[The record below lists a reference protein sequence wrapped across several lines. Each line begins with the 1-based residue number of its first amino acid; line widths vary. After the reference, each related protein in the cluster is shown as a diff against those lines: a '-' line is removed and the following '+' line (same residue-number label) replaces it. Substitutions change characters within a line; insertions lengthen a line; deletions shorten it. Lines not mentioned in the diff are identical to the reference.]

1 MTVFSRQIEAQTNKV
16 CFTLLLAFL
25 PILHAQLGRGV
36 ILGTV
41 TDTSGA
47 SIPNTTI
54 VITNA
59 GTNVSLKTQTN
70 TDGFFTSPGLVI
82 GEYSVEADAQG
93 FKRYVRRGITLELDQ
108 KAEINIKLEVGVAT
122 QSVEVRADSPMVDT
136 ESATAGKVVNEREI
150 QDLPLN
156 GRNAFS
162 MLGLTAGVN
171 NNTNPVNAG
180 FGSRGYEVA
189 NVSINGGPSAYN
201 SFTIDG
207 GNNNNT
213 VLNEVNANPA
223 VDSIA
228 EFKVLSNTMSAEYG
242 FTLGGVVNVATK
254 SGANVYH
261 GTAYEFFR
269 NNALDARNAFAT
281 TPPYLRYNQY
291 GGTAGGPVWLPKLY
305 RGQNRTFFF
314 VNYEAYLEHT
324 QSTSFATVP
333 TLLQRDGNFSQT
345 KTAQGALYPIYD
357 PQTTVQTSS
366 GGWTRT
372 LFPGN
377 IIPTSRFDPV
387 TSKLLSYVSLPNTTP
402 INPYTN
408 QNNFYNVSGGGLTSH
423 QMMLRFDQRLS
434 NRNQMYVRYMDFHH
448 HPLPSTGGVVP
459 WVISG
464 RSDEYETRN
473 FIVSDTHT
481 FSPTVINDF
490 RLSLARQYFTY
501 ESPSVGGNWPQ
512 NLGLPT
518 NFPPYTV
525 PGISGTTFTIG
536 GQYPGNFRS
545 GLTSQ
550 LYDGVTVVRGTHTL
564 KMGIEIRRNQ
574 GNTGNLVPCDS
585 GTWSF
590 TGSLTQNPA
599 SPNGTGYS
607 FAQFLLGAVG
617 SGTIN
622 CYGDQTLKNTSASPF
637 IQDDW
642 KATRRLTLNFGLRY
656 DYQQPAYESHNRES
670 NFDLQEI
677 NPLTGLRGLTVFG
690 TNQPLPPT
698 INDKLDFS
706 PRIGFAYALTGDGKT
721 VFRGGYGMFY
731 AAVQNVAPSTSGYG
745 QASTAY
751 PSADGLGY
759 LPAFY
764 MKNGLPFQP
773 NLPAGA
779 SLGPNFNITGNVNLY
794 QTDQHTPKSQQWNAS
809 LQRQIGRTWLIEA
822 MYSGNHGIHL
832 ESGEYDDNQRP
843 DFTYN
848 TTNIPFGS
856 LANQVPNPY
865 YGKVPGTNGAKT
877 IELLKLYE
885 PYPWLNQVIVNTP
898 EMGNSIYH
906 AGVFTLQK
914 RMSRGLAILAS
925 YTYAKTIS
933 DGLYSNLDYSSEQL
947 NTNGASTYQDGL
959 YDRRADRSVDPQSV
973 RHRVVGSMLYELP
986 FGKGKLVNF
995 NGRVLNT
1002 VAGGWQLNSISAVQT
1017 GLPLMITGANNYRAT
1032 RPDNTGQTA
1041 HLSDSTS
1048 SEWFNT
1054 QVFYNPPIYFAGTT
1068 GRTLPDATRPG
1079 FFNEDMSLMKYFGL
1093 GEGRRL
1099 QFRFETFN
1107 TMNTVQL
1114 GAPNTAFV
1122 PGTTTT
1128 GATNTSALFG
1138 KIFSAR
1144 NPRQVQVALKFI
1156 F

>member
-1 MTVFSRQIEAQTNKV
+1 MSRLLSTSA
-16 CFTLLLAFL
+16 LLLAIL
-25 PILHAQLGRGV
+25 PSLNAQLGRGI

-41 TDTSGA
+41 TDSSGA
-47 SIPNTTI
+47 SVPNSTI

-70 TDGFFTSPGLVI
+70 TDGFYTSPGLVI
-82 GEYSVEADAQG
+82 GEYSVQAEAQG
-93 FKRYVRRGITLELDQ
+93 FKRYTRSGITLELDQ
-108 KAEINIKLEVGVAT
+108 KAQVNIKLEIGAAT
-122 QSVEVRADSPMVDT
+122 QYIEVRADASMVDT
-136 ESATAGKVVNEREI
+136 ESATAGKVMAEREI

-162 MLGLTAGVN
+162 MLELTPGVN

-189 NVSINGGPSAYN
+189 NVSINGGASGYN

-223 VDSIA
+223 VESIA

-254 SGANVYH
+254 GGTNAYH
-261 GTAYEFFR
+261 GTAYEYLR
-269 NNALDARNAFAT
+269 NNAFDARNAFAT
-281 TPPYLRYNQY
+281 TTPFLRYNQY
-291 GGTAGGPVWLPKLY
+291 GGTAGGPVWLPKIY
-305 RGQNRTFFF
+305 DGQNRTFFF
-314 VNYEAYLEHT
+314 FNYEAYLNHG

-333 TLLQRDGNFSQT
+333 TLLERSGNFSQT

-357 PQTTVQTSS
+357 PQTTVQNSS
-366 GGWTRT
+366 GNGWTRT
-372 LFPGN
+372 PFAGN
-377 IIPTSRFDPV
+377 IIPVSRFDPV
-387 TSKLLSYVSLPNTTP
+387 TSKLLSYVSLPNTAP

-408 QNNFYNVSGGGLTSH
+408 QNNFYNVQGTGLTSH
-423 QMMLRFDQRLS
+423 QMMLRFDQRLTS
-434 NRNQMYVRYMDFHH
+434 RNQMYVRYMDFHH
-448 HPLPSTGGVVP
+448 HPLASTGGVVP
-459 WVISG
+459 FVISG

-473 FIVSDTHT
+473 FIFSDTHT
-481 FSPTVINDF
+481 VSASIVNDL

-501 ESPSVGGNWPQ
+501 ESPSAGGNWPQ
-512 NLGLPT
+512 QLGLPA

-525 PGISGTTFTIG
+525 PGTSGLTFTIG
-536 GQYPGNFRS
+536 GAFPGNFRS

-550 LYDGVTVVRGTHTL
+550 LYDGVTMVRGTHTL
-564 KMGIEIRRNQ
+564 KTGIEIRRNQ

-642 KATRRLTLNFGLRY
+642 KATRRLTLNLGLRY

-670 NFDLQEI
+670 NFDLQDI
-677 NPLTGLRGLTVFG
+677 NPLTGLRGVTVFG

-698 INDKLDFS
+698 IDDKLDFG
-706 PRIGFAYALTGDGKT
+706 PRFGFAYTVTSDGKT
-721 VFRGGYGMFY
+721 VFRGGYSIFY
-731 AAVQNVAPSTSGYG
+731 ASVHNIAPSTAGYG
-745 QASTAY
+745 QATTSY

-779 SLGPNFNITGNVNLY
+779 SLGPDYNITGSPNLY
-794 QTDQHTPKSQQWNAS
+794 LTGQHTPKSQQWSGS
-809 LQRQIGRTWLIEA
+809 LQRQLGRTWLIEL
-822 MYSGNHGIHL
+822 MYSGNHAIHL
-832 ESGEYDDNQRP
+832 QSGEYDANQRP
-843 DFTYN
+843 DFTFD

-856 LANQVPNPY
+856 LAAMVPNPY
-865 YGKVPGTNGAKT
+865 YGKVPGANGAKT

-885 PYPWLNQVIVNTP
+885 PYPWLNSVIVNYP

-914 RMSRGLAILAS
+914 RMSRGLSILAS

-933 DGLYSNLDYSSEQL
+933 DGSYSNLDYSSEQL
-947 NTNGASTYQDGL
+947 NVNGSSTYQDGL

-986 FGKGKLVNF
+986 FGKGKLVNINNRAF
-995 NGRVLNT
+995 NA
-1002 VAGGWQLNSISAVQT
+1002 VAGGWQLNSITAIQC

-1032 RPDNTGQTA
+1032 RPDNTGVSA
-1041 HLSDSTS
+1041 HLDNSTAA
-1048 SEWFNT
+1048 EWFNT
-1054 QVFYNPPIYFAGTT
+1054 QVFYNPPVYFAGTT

-1079 FFNEDMSLMKYFGL
+1079 FVNQDMSLMKYFRIT
-1093 GEGRRL
+1093 ETRKL

-1107 TMNTVQL
+1107 TVNTVEL
-1114 GAPNTAFV
+1114 GAPNTTFV
-1122 PGTTTT
+1122 PGTTAT

-1138 KIFSAR
+1138 KIFSSR
-1144 NPRQVQVALKFI
+1144 NPRQVQLALKFI